1 MKLPFPYLFYYFNCV
16 KVETYSKP
24 QRQAKCKQYVCDLV
38 KLHWNLVSFDCVT
51 LIWQRKRLEKV
62 ENRRQSSVQTMIVAL
77 ANRSG
82 FRYSIEP
89 ITWVHQVV
97 DEPIKWLN
105 QVTLAAGSKRGK
117 VWVSIVSFAWLA
129 VNVILAVVLK
139 CTLEIVARYFH
150 LWNYHLRC

>member
-1 MKLPFPYLFYYFNCV
+1 MKLPFPYLFYYFICV

-150 LWNYHLRC
+150 LWNYHLHW